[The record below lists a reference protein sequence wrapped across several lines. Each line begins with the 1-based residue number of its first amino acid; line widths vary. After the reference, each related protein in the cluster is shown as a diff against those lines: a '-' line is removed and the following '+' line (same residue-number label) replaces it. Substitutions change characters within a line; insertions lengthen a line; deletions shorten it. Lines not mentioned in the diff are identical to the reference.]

1 MLTLDAH
8 PQNFYE
14 SGKVALESGITSSD
28 LYYNVTG
35 NGSAVQ
41 FSGGGTSAQ
50 LSGILLA
57 SFRDV
62 HLLPGLIY
70 WREIIGDS
78 NILTL
83 RSGAAAVPEPPGLV
97 DDWNRCSVPDGGAAP
112 VAAAG
117 LVA

>member
-1 MLTLDAH
+1 VLTLDAH

-83 RSGAAAVPEPPGLV
+83 RSGRPRFRSRRVWSMIGI
-97 DDWNRCSVPDGGAAP
+97 GAACLM
-112 VAAAG
+112 AG
-117 LVA
+117 RRLLRRPA